1 MRSEYKRDMNHNY
14 LILYGDQEV
23 DTSSYQMRMLAG
35 NVLPSILKCRIQSLD
50 GKMMFYY
57 EITSRQSISSF
68 YEQKKFKAEDLRLI
82 FGGFIQAMEEMGEY
96 LLNPGQLVLD
106 PDYVYLDVEKKM
118 LSFCY
123 LPGYEKEVREQFR
136 LFTEYILPK
145 LDHEDGQAVM
155 LGYGIYRSALE
166 DSFHLEYIKKELY
179 QKREEIPE
187 EIFRQNDVLGQKE
200 TVLEEREIPFMD
212 DLWNRE
218 EKGNQKKHQKEKQKD
233 NQKAKRKEKQ
243 KEKKIKRENDEKP
256 EKTGGLEEK
265 HENYGMKK
273 KFGMITAVIVA
284 VAVML
289 GILAANL
296 LGYLPW
302 LSVEIAMG
310 TGLVLLGCG
319 LLAYFASR
327 RKQKKEQKNWREE
340 VEKNRKVH
348 EKQEAILG
356 KGKQEDVLGK
366 QAEETLKAV
375 LEEPQS
381 LSDRSSEPI
390 CHGAQGAGDFGE
402 TVVLSAN
409 IISGPAA
416 LVSREPGE
424 LATIYLKEELTIIGK
439 LETACDAV
447 ISLPT
452 VSRVHGKIRKR
463 GEEYYL
469 TDLNSRNGT
478 SVNGRI
484 LKGDEEYQ
492 LQNEDEV
499 DFAQARYVFL
509 K

>member
-1 MRSEYKRDMNHNY
+1 MRSDYKRDMNHNY

-23 DTSSYQMRMLAG
+23 DTSSYQVRMLAG

-82 FGGFIQAMEEMGEY
+82 FGGFIQTMEEMGEY

-106 PDYVYLDVEKKM
+106 PDYVYLDVEKKN
-118 LSFCY
+118 LYFCY

-179 QKREEIPE
+179 QKREEMPE
-187 EIFRQNDVLGQKE
+187 EIFRQDDIPEKKE
-200 TVLEEREIPFMD
+200 AVSEEREIPLMD

-218 EKGNQKKHQKEKQKD
+218 EKGNQKKYQKEKQKE
-233 NQKAKRKEKQ
+233 KLKEKQ
-243 KEKKIKRENDEKP
+243 KEKQKNKKIKRENDRMQEYP
-256 EKTGGLEEK
+256 GNIDEK
-265 HENYGMKK
+265 HEVKK
-273 KFGMITAVIVA
+273 SAWLITAAAVTVA
-284 VAVML
+284 AML

-296 LGYLPW
+296 FGYLPW

-319 LLAYFASR
+319 LLAYFVSR
-327 RKQKKEQKNWREE
+327 RKRRKEQKNWREK

-348 EKQEAILG
+348 ERQEAILG
-356 KGKQEDVLGK
+356 NGNQVSPLEKENRED
-366 QAEETLKAV
+366 ATLKTV
-375 LEEPQS
+375 LEEPES
-381 LSDRSSEPI
+381 LSDRPEEPL
-390 CHGAQGAGDFGE
+390 CHGIPAAGDFGE

-409 IISGPAA
+409 VMSGPAA

>member
-23 DTSSYQMRMLAG
+23 DTSSYQVRMLAG

-82 FGGFIQAMEEMGEY
+82 FGGFIQTMEEMGEY

-106 PDYVYLDVEKKM
+106 PDYVYLDVEKKTFY
-118 LSFCY
+118 FCY

-136 LFTEYILPK
+136 VFTEYILPK
-145 LDHEDGQAVM
+145 LDHEDGEAVM
-155 LGYGIYRSALE
+155 LGYSIYRSALE

-179 QKREEIPE
+179 QMREKMPE
-187 EIFRQNDVLGQKE
+187 EIFMQYEVLGKKE
-200 TVLEEREIPFMD
+200 AVIEEEKISFMD

-218 EKGNQKKHQKEKQKD
+218 EKGNQKKHQKEI
-233 NQKAKRKEKQ
+233 RKEEQ
-243 KEKKIKRENDEKP
+243 KEKKIKRENDKNQEKAGDIEEKP
-256 EKTGGLEEK
+256 EKHEVKKIAGL
-265 HENYGMKK
+265 
-273 KFGMITAVIVA
+273 ITAAAVTVA
-284 VAVML
+284 AML

-310 TGLVLLGCG
+310 TGFILLGCG
-319 LLAYFASR
+319 LMAYFASR
-327 RKQKKEQKNWREE
+327 RKRKKEQKNWREE
-340 VEKNRKVH
+340 VEKNRKVQ

-356 KGKQEDVLGK
+356 KEKQEESLKTVSEK
-366 QAEETLKAV
+366 QESVSERPAESLVHGIPAAV
-375 LEEPQS
+375 
-381 LSDRSSEPI
+381 
-390 CHGAQGAGDFGE
+390 DFGE

-409 IISGPAA
+409 VMSGPAA

-424 LATIYLKEELTIIGK
+424 LATIYLKDELTIIGK